1 VPGQEG
7 KVKLR
12 VGAALER
19 LVFANRS
26 VVLLVLLAATL
37 VAAWGASF
45 VRFEADI
52 EKQLPTDHPYVATA
66 LAFRDKIPGLNAVNI
81 AVEAREG
88 TIWSKDFLKTLSKI
102 TDDVSYVPGMLRE
115 SVTSFWTPNTRVY
128 EATEGSIDAR
138 NLIPATITPEG
149 ITDADVARIRDDAL
163 KGGYRGQLFSPDFR
177 TAMITASLQDVD
189 PTTQKPI
196 DYFEMAERLETQI
209 RAKYDSPAIAIHMIG
224 FAPFMG
230 EIARAAKTALL
241 FFVLAF
247 LITSA
252 AAYLY
257 TRSWLLAALAVGCS
271 AVSVVWQFGV
281 LGFAGLDINP
291 LALIV
296 PFLVYAIG
304 VSHGVQQINLIATGV
319 ARGLSP
325 LEASR
330 ASFRRLLWP
339 GASALLTAL
348 AGFLALLVI
357 PIPMVQDVAVIAAV
371 GVVMKLVS
379 NLVMLPVVASYIRFS
394 DVEIERQA
402 TLAARRHA
410 FLQRFAPMAHPGNA
424 LIVLGVG
431 TVLFAGAVW
440 LAGER
445 IVGDTEA
452 GAPELWS
459 SARYNRDAAFISQNF
474 DSNLDLFVVVAKTPP
489 DACVDHQ
496 VMSLIE
502 RFGVAMRKVPGVK
515 AVQTLP
521 DVARM
526 IYATILEGNL
536 KWRVLP
542 RDPTALVLATSYVP
556 AETGLLNKDC
566 TLMTIAI
573 YLDDHKATTI
583 AAVARAAHAFADA
596 NGGVLKGVGKD
607 GAVVDKPVSFHFA
620 TGNAAVY
627 GAMNESIARA
637 ETLALLIVF
646 GAIAVLVFAAFLDWR
661 AVICCCMPLLVATYI
676 GYALMVLMG
685 IGLKF
690 STLPVLVV
698 AVGIGVDYA
707 FYIYARLMVYLR
719 DGADMA
725 EAYVA
730 ALRETGMAVMFT
742 GLTLAGGV
750 STWAFSGL
758 KFQADMGLMLAVLFL
773 ANMIGAVTL
782 LPALASLIDS
792 LVPRM
797 KPKKARP

>member
-1 VPGQEG
+1 VST
-7 KVKLR
+7 V
-12 VGAALER
+12 LER
-19 LVFANRS
+19 LIFGKRTT
-26 VVLLVLLAATL
+26 VLVMLALATV
-37 VAAWGASF
+37 VAAYGATY
-45 VRFEADI
+45 VRFEAEI
-52 EKQLPTDHPYVATA
+52 EKQLPAGHPYIATV
-66 LAFRDKIPGLNAVNI
+66 LAYRDKIPGLNAVNI

-88 TIWSKDFLKTLSKI
+88 TIWSKTFLKTLDDI
-102 TDDVSYVPGMLRE
+102 TQDVSYVPGVLRE

-128 EATEGSIDAR
+128 EATEGSVDAR
-138 NLIPATITPEG
+138 NLIPSTLTAEAL
-149 ITDADVARIRDDAL
+149 TDADVVRIRDDAL
-163 KGGYRGQLFSPDFR
+163 KGGYRGQLFSRDFR
-177 TAMITASLQDVD
+177 AAMVTASLQDID

-209 RAKYDSPAIAIHMIG
+209 RAKYDGAKISVRMIG
-224 FAPFMG
+224 FAPFIG
-230 EIARAAKTALL
+230 EVGRAAKTALL

-247 LITSA
+247 VVTAA

-271 AVSVVWQFGV
+271 LVSVVWQFGV
-281 LGFAGLDINP
+281 MGAVGLNINP

-304 VSHGVQQINLIATGV
+304 VSHGVQQINLIAAGV
-319 ARGLSP
+319 ARGLTP
-325 LEASR
+325 IDASR

-339 GASALLTAL
+339 GASALITAL

-357 PIPMVQDVAVIAAV
+357 PIPMVQDVAVIAAI
-371 GVVMKLVS
+371 GVIMKLIS
-379 NLVMLPVVASYIRFS
+379 NLVMLPVAASYLSFG
-394 DVEIERQA
+394 DDEIERQA
-402 TLAARRHA
+402 RLAGRRHA
-410 FLQRFAPMAHPGNA
+410 LVQRLAPLAQPGNA
-424 LIVLGVG
+424 LIVLSVG
-431 TVLFAGAVW
+431 LMLMAGAMW
-440 LAGER
+440 LAGKR
-445 IVGDTEA
+445 IVGDMQA
-452 GAPELWS
+452 GAPELWADS
-459 SARYNRDAAFISQNF
+459 RYNRDALFIAQNF
-474 DSNLDLFVVVAKTPP
+474 DSNLDLFVVVAQTPP
-489 DACVDHQ
+489 DACVDYKIMTQ
-496 VMSLIE
+496 IE
-502 RFGVAMRKVPGVK
+502 RFGVAMRSVPGVK
-515 AVQTLP
+515 SVKTLP

-526 IYATILEGNL
+526 IYGIVLEGNL

-566 TLMTIAI
+566 TLLPIAI
-573 YLDDHKATTI
+573 YLQDHKAQTIATI
-583 AAVARAAHAFADA
+583 AAAAQAFAAA
-596 NGGVLKGVGKD
+596 NKIDGV
-607 GAVVDKPVSFHFA
+607 SYHFA

-627 GAMNESIARA
+627 GAMNEAIAGS
-637 ETLALLIVF
+637 ETTALLIVF
-646 GAIAVLVFAAFLDWR
+646 GVIAVLVFAAFQDWR
-661 AVICCCMPLLVATYI
+661 AVVCCCMPLLVATYV

-698 AVGIGVDYA
+698 AVGVGVDYA

-730 ALRETGMAVMFT
+730 ALRETGMAVVFT

-773 ANMIGAVTL
+773 ANMVGAVTL

-792 LVPRM
+792 LVPRL
-797 KPKKARP
+797 KPRKATT